1 MARRHRIAFKAE
13 SEFNST
19 AVFITP
25 MLDMAFQLL
34 TFFVFTYHPS
44 QLEVQFPVSL
54 AAAEAGGEKRPP
66 PDKKPSPVEATKPPP
81 VVSVIARAVDAKG
94 KAVKGRLGTLELR
107 ISGTTEKLIRVSD
120 GSETDERYDDLLR
133 ARLAELED
141 ELKRVKKERL
151 QSEDRLLM
159 QAGYSL
165 RWDESMRVFDS
176 CRKTKDK
183 NGRETELFPKIELDT
198 LPLRQPGS

>member
-1 MARRHRIAFKAE
+1 MGRRHRIAFKAE

-54 AAAEAGGEKRPP
+54 AAAEAGGEKK
-66 PDKKPSPVEATKPPP
+66 PDPTKKPSPIEATKPPP
-81 VVSVIARAVDAKG
+81 VVNVIARAVDVKG
-94 KAVKGRLGTLELR
+94 KGPKGRLGTLELR
-107 ISGTTEKLIRVSD
+107 VNGTTEKLIRVSD
-120 GSETDERYDDLLR
+120 GSESDERYDSLLQ

-141 ELKRVKKERL
+141 ELKRVKSGL
-151 QSEDRLLM
+151 QTEDRLMLK
-159 QAGYSL
+159 AGYSL

-176 CRKTKDK
+176 CRKTKSK
-183 NGRETELFPKIELDT
+183 SGKEVELFPKIEMDT
-198 LPLRQPGS
+198 LDVRQTGS